1 MHVLIIHQAFASA
14 TEAGGTRHYEFARHL
29 VGEGHRVTV
38 VAGRINYL
46 TGADLPGTP
55 AGTGEPGITI
65 VRPYIFRAL
74 HKSFA
79 HRTASYV
86 TFMLS
91 SALAAFRVR
100 RVDVV
105 VGTSPPILQ
114 GATAWLVARLK
125 RVPLVFEVR
134 DLWPDSAIELQILKS
149 GTIIAAARRL
159 ERFLYRRADRL
170 LVNSPGFVAHVE
182 AVSGRTPTLIPNG
195 VDGSLFS
202 PAQNGAHFRERWQA
216 ADRFVALYA
225 GAHGTANNLEIVLD
239 AAKLLRE
246 DASILFVLVGDGKEK
261 LALEASARSSRLKN
275 VRFEQAQ
282 PKDAMPAVIAAAD
295 VCIATLRDIPL
306 FRTTYPNKVF
316 DYMAAGKPT
325 LVAIDGVIRQVV
337 EESGGG
343 LFVPP
348 GDARALADALRQLQ
362 ADRAVC
368 GRMGAKAREYVLR
381 RFNRQEQAE
390 SFCALLRD
398 CTVEAVA

>member
-29 VGEGHRVTV
+29 VSQGHRVTV

-46 TGADLPGTP
+46 TGADLKDD
-55 AGTGEPGITI
+55 ASAEPGIVI
-65 VRPYIFRAL
+65 VRSYTYRAL
-74 HKSFA
+74 HKSFV
-79 HRTASYV
+79 HRAASYV
-86 TFMLS
+86 SFMLS
-91 SALAAFRVR
+91 SALAALRVR
-100 RVDVV
+100 HVDVV

-134 DLWPDSAIELQILKS
+134 DLWPDFAIELQILQNPL
-149 GTIIAAARRL
+149 IIAAARRL
-159 ERFLYRRADRL
+159 ERFLYRHADKL
-170 LVNSPGFVAHVE
+170 LVNSPGFVPHVE

-202 PAQNGAHFRERWQA
+202 PAQSGARFRERWQA

-225 GAHGTANNLEIVLD
+225 GAHGTANNLETVLE

-246 DASILFVLVGDGKEK
+246 KTSILFVLVGDGKEK
-261 LALEASARSSRLKN
+261 LELEAFARSSYLDN
-275 VRFEQAQ
+275 VRFERAQ

-325 LVAIDGVIRQVV
+325 LIAIDGVIRQVV

-343 LFVPP
+343 VFVPP
-348 GDARALADALRQLQ
+348 GNARALADALIQLES
-362 ADRAVC
+362 DRAAC
-368 GRMGAKAREYVLR
+368 ARMGASAREFVLR
-381 RFNRQEQAE
+381 RFNRKDQAE
-390 SFCALLRD
+390 SFCALLTD